1 MLRSTTE
8 WPHTV
13 FCWNTCCKVLST
25 VGVKSWGTAGSGAI
39 TSISTSV
46 SASVTSLCAHTDV
59 CSACTTLVSLGRL
72 ERVNESGALEAYLPS
87 TDGKC
92 SFLRALDGCSG
103 VSWVMS
109 ITMWIWPP
117 VSGVVTDAF
126 TTVVSI
132 SLVHTQ
138 TNTHKKSIWSQS
150 FFLLECKTLRVA

>member
-8 WPHTV
+8 GPPTV

-25 VGVKSWGTAGSGAI
+25 VGVKSWETAGSGAI

-72 ERVNESGALEAYLPS
+72 ECLNESGASEAYLPS
-87 TDGKC
+87 TLGKC

-117 VSGVVTDAF
+117 VSGVLTDAF

-132 SLVHTQ
+132 SLAHTQ
-138 TNTHKKSIWSQS
+138 TNTQKNPFEANHS
-150 FFLLECKTLRVA
+150 FYWNGRPLK